1 MRISPVYLLIV
12 PFSFGLLG
20 LGCQSETSSIPWNTD
35 AAVDAQA
42 TDAKDAVAD
51 IGDVEPEDMESED
64 GDAVD
69 RACDEPPRVETSDNV
84 TEVAPWPTPEGQVG
98 RTNRALTPGPTELNK
113 LWSINLE
120 KGEDGFVVGRHN
132 LYSFRVIERDED
144 SNPIDYTNE
153 TELLARDKAT
163 GEVIWRVGAPG
174 PCSPPAALPDG
185 GVAFMSDDQ
194 VAAYDA
200 SGERRWRVDANPRC
214 DEQIA
219 PVEGRKIV
227 LSEWTLNEF
236 GGQAAGFRVMDTEEG
251 EFVGGDGTLSQTF
264 SPSNRQFTYTSE
276 DLAFHVETERRAS
289 DPDHT
294 LHRWSPESE
303 RELFDI
309 FDDLT
314 WADEEDELPEQVD
327 LLKPAVGDHFGSIW
341 GRWSSGNR
349 CYYFFRVPLDPDQAR
364 PLMRRPSQPGGGCAK
379 ASFVRPSISGGLVG
393 SFNRLDIV
401 RFEEDSQEKANVFRL
416 PEARAVYGQRLVSGS
431 DGRIYFMAGGRPSE
445 SNWLYH
451 GPYTVRSVSDS
462 TGNSSA
468 SSACVAD
475 AIDDFFYGD
484 VAIEALGDKRVYTRV
499 IRDEYPGKMKVY
511 GDD

>member
-1 MRISPVYLLIV
+1 MRISPGYLLIV
-12 PFSFGLLG
+12 PFSFVLLA

-35 AAVDAQA
+35 AAVDAQT

-51 IGDVEPEDMESED
+51 VGDVEPEDVENGD

-69 RACDEPPRVETSDNV
+69 RACDEPSRVDASDNV
-84 TEVAPWPTPEGQVG
+84 TEVAPWPTPQGKVG

-113 LWSINLE
+113 LWSIDLE
-120 KGEDGFVVGRHN
+120 KDEDGFVVGRRN

-144 SNPIDYTNE
+144 SNAVDYTNE

-163 GEVIWRVGAPG
+163 GEVMWRVGSPG
-174 PCSPPAALPDG
+174 PCSPPAALPNG
-185 GVAFMSDDQ
+185 GVAIMSDDR

-200 SGERRWRVDANPRC
+200 SGELRWSAEANPRC

-219 PVEGRKIV
+219 PVEGGKIV
-227 LSEWTLNEF
+227 FSEWTLNEF
-236 GGQAAGFRVMDTEEG
+236 GGQAARFRVMDTENG

-276 DLAFHVETERRAS
+276 REAFHVESERHSS

-314 WADEEDELPEQVD
+314 WADEQELPEQAD
-327 LLKPAVGDHFGSIW
+327 LLEPAVGEQFVSIW
-341 GRWSSGNR
+341 GHWFFGNR
-349 CYYFFRVPLDPDQAR
+349 CYYFFRVPLDPDQAE
-364 PLMRRPSQPGGGCAK
+364 PLMRRASQFGGRCSK
-379 ASFVRPSISGGLVG
+379 VSFVRPSLNGGLVG

-401 RFEEDSQEKANVFRL
+401 RFEENSQEKAVVFVL
-416 PEARAVYGQRLVSGS
+416 PEDRAVYGQRLTTGSG
-431 DGRIYFMAGGRPSE
+431 GRIYFMAGGRPSE

-451 GPYTVRSVSDS
+451 GPYTVMSMPDVP
-462 TGNSSA
+462 GNSTV

-484 VAIEALGDKRVYTRV
+484 VAIEALGEKRVYTRV
-499 IRDEYPGKMKVY
+499 IQDESPGTLKVY